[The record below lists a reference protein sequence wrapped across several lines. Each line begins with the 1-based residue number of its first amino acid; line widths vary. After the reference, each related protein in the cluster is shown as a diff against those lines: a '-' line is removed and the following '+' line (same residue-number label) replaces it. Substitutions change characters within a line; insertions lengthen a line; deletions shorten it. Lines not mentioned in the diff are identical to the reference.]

1 MHCPHC
7 SHPHTKVT
15 DSRVVENGIRR
26 RRGCQAC
33 ELRFTTYERV
43 QSTPLMVS
51 KQDGRREE
59 FNREKLIAGIRKA
72 CAKRPV
78 ASRTIEKL
86 VEDVESQLQH
96 QGNMDVPTS
105 TVGSMVMDRLRE
117 LDRVAYIRYSSV
129 YRDFQD
135 IESFEKAVR
144 DLRDENPQLP
154 LLDMPPAVPRRPR
167 RRATPQQASFRSNG
181 ANQYNNFGQSDTGQQ
196 DIGQPDDAKKAL
208 PTDPQGDLTQ

>member
-7 SHPHTKVT
+7 SYPHTKVT

-26 RRGCQAC
+26 RRECQAC

-43 QSTPLMVS
+43 QATPLMVS

-78 ASRTIEKL
+78 ASRIIEKL
-86 VEDVESQLQH
+86 VEDVASQLQH
-96 QGNMDVPTS
+96 QGNVDVPTS

-144 DLRDENPQLP
+144 DLRESPQLP
-154 LLDMPPAVPRRPR
+154 LPDMPPAAPRRPR
-167 RRATPQQASFRSNG
+167 RRATPPKANLRSNG
-181 ANQYNNFGQSDTGQQ
+181 ANRYRDTGQQ
-196 DIGQPDDAKKAL
+196 DFGQLDDAKQAH
-208 PTDPQGDLTQ
+208 PTEPQGDLIQ